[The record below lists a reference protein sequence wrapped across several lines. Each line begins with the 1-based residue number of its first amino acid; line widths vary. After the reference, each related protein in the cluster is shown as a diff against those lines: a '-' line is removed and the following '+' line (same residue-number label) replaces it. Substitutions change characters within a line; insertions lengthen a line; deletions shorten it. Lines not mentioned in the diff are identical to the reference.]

1 MAAPVAI
8 ANSALVLIGQDP
20 IISLD
25 EGNKRAIA
33 CKAQYDIARQAE
45 IRANRW
51 GFSMK
56 RAALA
61 ALATPPISQFDFAYA
76 MPADLLRLDY
86 VGDTFVGLSLTDY
99 RTTDESEFA
108 IEGREILTSKAAPL
122 NIRYQY
128 DVTDGSKFDALFT
141 DAFAHTLALKV
152 TETLRASVPKLLPEM
167 YAQVI
172 SRAYQVN
179 AIERPPVPLAD
190 DSWIMSRL

>member
-25 EGNKRAIA
+25 DGSKRAIA
-33 CKAQYDIARQAE
+33 CKTQYDIVRQSE
-45 IRANRW
+45 LRAHRW
-51 GFSMK
+51 GFAMK
-56 RAALA
+56 RAELA
-61 ALATPPISQFDFAYA
+61 ALATVPISQFDFAYA
-76 MPADLLRLDY
+76 MPVDLLRLDF

-99 RTTDESEFA
+99 RTSDESEFA
-108 IEGREILTSKAAPL
+108 IEGREILTNKPAPL
-122 NIRYQY
+122 NIRYVY
-128 DVTDGSKFDALFT
+128 DVIDGSQFDALFT
-141 DAFAHTLALKV
+141 DALANRLALSV

-167 YAQVI
+167 YAQII